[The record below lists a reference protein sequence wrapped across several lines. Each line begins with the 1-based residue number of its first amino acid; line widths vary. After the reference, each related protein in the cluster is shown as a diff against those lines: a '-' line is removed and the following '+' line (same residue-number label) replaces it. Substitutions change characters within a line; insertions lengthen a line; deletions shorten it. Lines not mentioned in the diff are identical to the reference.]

1 MIYWYILTAISLIS
15 AICVILVKNPMYS
28 ILCLVFTFLSLSIHY
43 FLLNAQ
49 FIGAVNLI
57 VYAGAIMVLFLFV
70 IMMLDFRRNLPD
82 SKSTAQKWLAASGGI
97 GLMVV
102 MGLILK
108 ANNFAPIPDATG
120 QVGMVEN
127 LGAELFSKYLLPF
140 EMISLLFFVAIV
152 GAVLLGKR
160 ETGERHF

>member
-1 MIYWYILTAISLIS
+1 MISWYVLTAITLIS
-15 AICVILVKNPMYS
+15 AIAVILVKNPMYS
-28 ILCLVFTFLSLSIHY
+28 ILCLVFTFLSLSLHY

-70 IMMLDFRRNLPD
+70 IMMLDFRRNQPD
-82 SKSTAQKWLAASGGI
+82 SKTTTQKIAAASGGI
-97 GLMVV
+97 VLLIVL
-102 MGLILK
+102 GLIFR
-108 ANNFAPIPDATG
+108 ANNFAPIPDANS
-120 QVGMVEN
+120 QAGMVEN
-127 LGAELFSKYLLPF
+127 LGKELFSKYLLPF

-160 ETGERHF
+160 ETGERNF